1 MNILIKN
8 CSFIL
13 TQNKKREL
21 IKDKSILIEDNKISA
36 IGDIKNA
43 DEIIDAK
50 GFLVIP
56 SLINT
61 HTHSSM
67 TLFRG
72 IAEDMPLKPW
82 LETKIWPLER
92 KLTGK
97 LCYYG
102 SLIACI
108 EMIRNGITCF
118 NDMYLFMND
127 VAKVCKQVGI
137 RAFLGSVFFDFPTPE
152 GNSFEVN
159 KKFVSKWKN
168 EELIKPTFT
177 PHSTYSCSEELL
189 LKSKE
194 LADKNNVL
202 LHTHL
207 AETKDEQEKSK
218 EKNNLRQVEY
228 LEKIGLLD
236 KNVIAAHCCW
246 LSEKEISILKNYN
259 VKVSHNPVSN
269 MKLSSGVAPVP
280 EMIKNNITV
289 SLGTDGAASN
299 NSLDMFE
306 TMKVC
311 SLLHKLNKTN
321 PLAIKSQKIFD
332 FSTIEGAKALL
343 IDNEIGSI
351 EIGKKADMVLID
363 LKKTNFFPL
372 YNNLI
377 PHLVYSCKGENVDTV
392 ICNGKI
398 LMKNREILTLDEKE
412 VMKKAK
418 LAKDDL
424 LRENNL
430 NIEI

>member
-1 MNILIKN
+1 MSILLKN

-13 TQNKKREL
+13 TQNEKREL
-21 IKDKSILIEDNKISA
+21 IKNKSILIEGNKISA

-43 DEIIDAK
+43 DETIDAK

-56 SLINT
+56 GLINT

-72 IAEDMPLKPW
+72 LAEDMQLKPW
-82 LETKIWPLER
+82 LETKIWPLEKR
-92 KLTGK
+92 LNGE

-127 VAKVCKQVGI
+127 VVKACKKTGL
-137 RAFLGSVFFDFPTPE
+137 RAFLGSVFFDFPTSE

-159 KKFVSKWKN
+159 KKFVKNWKN

-177 PHSTYSCSEELL
+177 PHSPYSCSEELL

-194 LADKNNVL
+194 LSDKENVL
-202 LHTHL
+202 LHIHL
-207 AETKDEQEKSK
+207 AETKDEQERFK
-218 EKNNLRQVEY
+218 EKNNLREIEY
-228 LEKIGLLD
+228 LEKIGFLD

-246 LSEKEISILKNYN
+246 LSDKEISILNKYN
-259 VKVSHNPVSN
+259 VKISHNPVSN
-269 MKLSSGVAPVP
+269 MKLSSGIAPVP

-306 TMKVC
+306 TMKIC
-311 SLLHKLNKTN
+311 SLLHKLNKMS
-321 PLAIKSQKIFD
+321 PIAIKSQKIFD
-332 FSTIEGAKALL
+332 FATIDGAKALL

-351 EIGKKADMVLID
+351 EIGKKADLVLID
-363 LKKTNFFPL
+363 LKKVNLFPL
-372 YNNLI
+372 HDNLI
-377 PHLVYSCKGENVDTV
+377 SHLIYCCKGENVDTV

-398 LMKNREILTLDEKE
+398 LMKNRKLLSFNEKE
-412 VMKKAK
+412 IIEKAELTK
-418 LAKDDL
+418 EDL
-424 LRENNL
+424 LERK
-430 NIEI
+430 